1 MQLTK
6 QGKPAQMEE
15 FKDGS
20 FVIVLG
26 HADDKGVLHATRIDL
41 RLPR

>member
-1 MQLTK
+1 MDDVKT
-6 QGKPAQMEE
+6 
-15 FKDGS
+15 GS

-26 HADDKGVLHATRIDL
+26 HEDEKGVLHATRVDL